1 MQVNYALET
10 HDLCRSFG
18 GVTAVDRVSLAVPE
32 RSVFGFL
39 GPNGAGKTTT
49 IRMLLGLIRP
59 DRGEIALGGVNV
71 RRNRTRAL
79 RRVGAIVETAALYPN
94 LTGREIVRMAAGLL
108 GLHRKEGDRQLDR
121 VGLLEAADRQVGGYS
136 LGMRQR
142 LALARAM
149 IGEPRLLILDEP
161 TNGLDP
167 AGIVEMRRLICD
179 LPDMLG
185 ATVFLSSH
193 MLGEIEQTATHCALI
208 DQGRL
213 VFQDRLSVLSE
224 TAPKTIVV
232 ETDRPAELANRF
244 LNNGVHA
251 DQDGAVVRAR
261 VDLDRDSRADL
272 VRTLLNEGFAV
283 SGIWT
288 ERASLERLF
297 LTLTG
302 RAQEID

>member
-1 MQVNYALET
+1 MGYALET
-10 HDLCRSFG
+10 RDLCRSFG
-18 GVTAVDRVSLAVPE
+18 EVTAVDQVSLAVPE

-59 DRGEIALGGVNV
+59 DHGAILIGGIDV
-71 RRNRTRAL
+71 RARRSRAL
-79 RRVGAIVETAALYPN
+79 RGVGAIVESPALYPN
-94 LTGREIVRMAAGLL
+94 LTGRETVRMAARLL
-108 GLHRKEGDRQLDR
+108 GATAREAEVQLER
-121 VGLLEAADRQVGGYS
+121 VGLGDAADRLVGGYS

-149 IGEPRLLILDEP
+149 IGEPGLLILDEP

-167 AGIVEMRRLICD
+167 AGIAEMRELIRA
-179 LPDMLG
+179 LPDLIG

-208 DQGRL
+208 DRGRL
-213 VFQDRLSVLSE
+213 VFQNRLEVLAD
-224 TAPKTIVV
+224 TAPHTLAI
-232 ETDRPAELANRF
+232 ETDRPAALTERF
-244 LNNGVHA
+244 LNQSIHA
-251 DQDGAVVRAR
+251 HRDGNVVRAR
-261 VDLDRDSRADL
+261 LELDREGRAAL
-272 VRTLLNEGFAV
+272 TRALTAEGYGV
-283 SGIWT
+283 SGLWT

-302 RAQEID
+302 RGRETA